1 MLKFQ
6 LGCYRLSQSQGYTF
20 KQIDSIVN
28 EYMFSPGVFETM
40 DNIGIDLIY
49 KSACNYIAMDENP
62 EDYQQFMTYLE
73 ECIFNNRLGVKTGM
87 GFINYNTDETE
98 VNVTGKEKQRL
109 LESLY
114 SCWNNAML
122 WAKNKTN
129 FTSDELELAF
139 NEYLST
145 EIKNWNI
152 LI

>member
-1 MLKFQ
+1 
-6 LGCYRLSQSQGYTF
+6 
-20 KQIDSIVN
+20 
-28 EYMFSPGVFETM
+28 MFSPGVFETM

-62 EDYQQFMTYLE
+62 EDYQPFMSYLE

-87 GFINYNTDETE
+87 GFINYNTGETD
-98 VNVTGKEKQRL
+98 VKVTENEKQL
-109 LESLY
+109 MLKSLIT
-114 SCWNNAML
+114 CWNNALL
-122 WAKNKTN
+122 WAKNKTKL
-129 FTSDELELAF
+129 TSDELELAL